1 MKVFTSSFGKIEL
14 TDERL
19 SHILEFHPEVE
30 ALQKYFATALKNP
43 DLIRPSKSDR
53 QVHIFYRK
61 ITNIKF
67 LAIVTKINSRKFILT
82 AYITNKLI

>member
-19 SHILEFHPEVE
+19 SHILEFHPEVK
-30 ALQKYFATALKNP
+30 ALQKHFGITLKNP
-43 DLIRPSKSDR
+43 HVIRPSKSDR
-53 QVHIFYRK
+53 QARIFYRK
-61 ITNIKF
+61 TSNKKF

-82 AYITNKLI
+82 AYTTNKLA